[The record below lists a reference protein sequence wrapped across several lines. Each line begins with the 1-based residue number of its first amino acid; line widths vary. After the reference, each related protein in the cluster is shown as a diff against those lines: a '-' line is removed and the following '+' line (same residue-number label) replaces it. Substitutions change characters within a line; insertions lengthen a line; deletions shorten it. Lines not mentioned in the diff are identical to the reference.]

1 MTAIFSELFKKL
13 SFQSS
18 SFLGPVNYIAVAVGG
33 DSKKLKEN
41 TESVECFLF
50 L

>member
-18 SFLGPVNYIAVAVGG
+18 PFLGPVNYIAVAVGG
-33 DSKKLKEN
+33 DSKKLKKKKTN
-41 TESVECFLF
+41 Q
-50 L
+50 